1 MLPVLEVA
9 ADEAGFCACPSAATT
24 APTRTM
30 APAIMNRC
38 CIMPP
43 RRVIYHF
50 TRMPSRSNTRH
61 LILFDIDGTLVLTG
75 GAGLRAMNRACEDVV
90 GHGKALDGI
99 PVAGRTDWSIL
110 EDVMRLH
117 DRALDAGLF
126 EDLRVRYVMHLRD
139 EIERPGTGAK
149 AVMPGIR
156 ELLDALQERSDVAL
170 GLLTGN
176 FLEGARIKLEH
187 FDLWRYFRCGAF
199 GDDSSDR
206 NTLVP
211 VAIARARACG
221 IGGLGPEDVI
231 VVGDTPHDIAC
242 ALAVGATPV
251 GVATGSYSVE
261 RLRDSGGT
269 IVF

>member
-1 MLPVLEVA
+1 M
-9 ADEAGFCACPSAATT
+9 
-24 APTRTM
+24 
-30 APAIMNRC
+30 
-38 CIMPP
+38 
-43 RRVIYHF
+43 H
-50 TRMPSRSNTRH
+50 SRSGTRH

-117 DRALDAGLF
+117 GMTLEPARFA
-126 EDLRVRYVMHLRD
+126 DLRERYVTHLRD
-139 EIERPGTGAK
+139 EIEQPGTGTK

-156 ELLDALQERSDVAL
+156 ELLEALQSRADVTL

-176 FLEGARIKLEH
+176 FIEGARIKLEH
-187 FDLWRYFRCGAF
+187 FDLWRYFKCGAF

-206 NTLVP
+206 NALVP
-211 VAIARARACG
+211 VAIERARQCG
-221 IGGLGPEDVI
+221 IGDVAPADVI
-231 VVGDTPHDIAC
+231 VIGDTPHDIAC

-251 GVATGSYSVE
+251 GVATGSYSAA
-261 RLRDSGGT
+261 RLRDSGGE
-269 IVF
+269 IVFTDLSDTNAFLQVLETRRATRGA